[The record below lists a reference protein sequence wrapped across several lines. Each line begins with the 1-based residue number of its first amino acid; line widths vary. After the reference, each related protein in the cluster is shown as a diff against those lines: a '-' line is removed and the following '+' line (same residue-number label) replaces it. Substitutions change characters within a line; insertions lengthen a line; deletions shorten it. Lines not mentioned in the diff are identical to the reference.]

1 MFVVVDISSTLGK
14 VTDLIEMSFVF
25 QKTGQCAKNVA
36 MSTEQGSE
44 LHSVARIERILPL
57 SHQSLLL
64 NISLAWS
71 FLYNY
76 IQNTIILISSRR
88 LKIRVIGYNSQ
99 LRILFSDSHVYSV
112 YWHGCHQISKLASSF
127 LLPK

>member
-44 LHSVARIERILPL
+44 LHSVARIERIPPL

-64 NISLAWS
+64 NISLSWS
-71 FLYNY
+71 YNY
-76 IQNTIILISSRR
+76 IENTIILIFSRR
-88 LKIRVIGYNSQ
+88 QKIRVNGYNSQ
-99 LRILFSDSHVYSV
+99 
-112 YWHGCHQISKLASSF
+112 
-127 LLPK
+127 